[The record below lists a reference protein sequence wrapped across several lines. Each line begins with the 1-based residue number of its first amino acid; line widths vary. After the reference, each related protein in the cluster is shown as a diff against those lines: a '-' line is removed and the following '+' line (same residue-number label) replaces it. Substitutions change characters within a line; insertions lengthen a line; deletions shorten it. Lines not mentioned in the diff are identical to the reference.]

1 MAYKSHN
8 LFPGLQQSIP
18 KSCVARKHSEQLV
31 QIHLCGTHRSFKV
44 PNAWWTQKSVDVLPA
59 VFIHVF
65 QEKTSKNSHKIDGNL
80 WKIHVSRPPLP
91 NFWICYCSCIDVN
104 SSNHLHI
111 SMSSLELLDKICSRS
126 VPGGSQG
133 VQLLDW
139 SNQSQVRAIRLR
151 WFCVT
156 WHPSIWCWSLWVG

>member
-1 MAYKSHN
+1 MTSCCRHLLLNLMAYKSHN
-8 LFPGLQQSIP
+8 LFPGLQQLIP
-18 KSCVARKHSEQLV
+18 KNCVAGKHSEQLV
-31 QIHLCGTHRSFKV
+31 QIHLCGTNRSF
-44 PNAWWTQKSVDVLPA
+44 
-59 VFIHVF
+59 
-65 QEKTSKNSHKIDGNL
+65 KIDGNL

-151 WFCVT
+151 WVCIT